1 MQLMY
6 TSEVRR
12 RHMLMLITVLTVAG
26 VVVLPWRQA
35 DLDAAHD
42 ALTTLAADINSYLS
56 RV

>member
-1 MQLMY
+1 
-6 TSEVRR
+6 
-12 RHMLMLITVLTVAG
+12 MLMLITVLTVAG